1 MALTPRRL
9 MRSSLRRGRKSDR
22 WVTPVSGRPR
32 FDGHFLMESVT
43 TGVYGQAIKV
53 RVQAAA
59 GAANK
64 PAYARRLSES
74 LAGYHLAGAEQRS
87 RRALHSTGD
96 QGPGHQCGG
105 EVRLSAQ
112 LLRAVTAQAP
122 DLQIGRASCRER

>member
-1 MALTPRRL
+1 MALTPRRTKR
-9 MRSSLRRGRKSDR
+9 RSRRCRRRSDECQ
-22 WVTPVSGRPR
+22 TQVSGDPR
-32 FDGHFLMESVT
+32 FDGPFLMESVT
-43 TGVYGQAIKV
+43 TGVYGQASKV

-87 RRALHSTGD
+87 RCALDSAGD
-96 QGPGHQCGG
+96 QGPGHRGGG

-112 LLRAVTAQAP
+112 LLRAVAAQAP
-122 DLQIGRASCRER
+122 DL

>member
-9 MRSSLRRGRKSDR
+9 RRSSLRRRRKSDR

-43 TGVYGQAIKV
+43 TGVYGQANKV
-53 RVQAAA
+53 RAQTAA

-64 PAYARRLSES
+64 PAYARRLSEPV
-74 LAGYHLAGAEQRS
+74 AGHHLAGAEQRS
-87 RRALHSTGD
+87 RRALDSPRD
-96 QGPGHQCGG
+96 QGPGHQGGG

-112 LLRAVTAQAP
+112 LLRAVAAQAP
-122 DLQIGRASCRER
+122 DR